1 MQTWLIYNPTAGNGK
16 ATHLYRALEPRLHQ
30 AGVQTLTTEYAGHA
44 THLARSCG
52 SSEGTVISLGGDGT
66 HHEVINGLLPE
77 TKAVLAVL
85 PAGTGNDFVRVL
97 GYPAE
102 PEAMLE
108 TALHG
113 AIRSVDVGRVGE
125 QYFLTV
131 AGVGFDAEVAGWVN
145 QRKKVGTGRSVFVRG
160 ILHNLLHYRP
170 QPIRVELDTPNG
182 KLTRSTNTFMIAA
195 ANTPY
200 YAGGMQ
206 IAPHANPQNG
216 LLSVVW
222 IEHLNR
228 WQVLP
233 MLARVLRGT
242 HLAHPRVKTYAIS
255 RMTVDGSPD
264 LWVHADGEILG
275 HLPVDIE
282 VIPSAIRV
290 RTGNR

>member
-16 ATHLYRALEPRLHQ
+16 AVQLYQALKPRLRE
-30 AGVQTLTTEYAGHA
+30 AGVEILTTEYPGHA
-44 THLARSCG
+44 THLARSRAREECA
-52 SSEGTVISLGGDGT
+52 VISLGGDGT
-66 HHEVINGLLPE
+66 HHEVLNGLLPE
-77 TKAVLAVL
+77 AKAVLAVL

-97 GYPAE
+97 GYPTE

-108 TALHG
+108 AALNG
-113 AIRSVDVGRVGE
+113 PIQPVDVGRAGNH
-125 QYFLTV
+125 YFLTV

-145 QRKKVGTGRSVFVRG
+145 QRKKVGSGRWVFVRG

-170 QPIRVELDTPNG
+170 QPITVELDTPTG
-182 KLTRSTNTFMIAA
+182 KLTRSTDTFMVAA
-195 ANTPY
+195 ANTPF

-206 IAPHANPQNG
+206 IAPHAHPQNG
-216 LLSVVW
+216 LLSVIW
-222 IEHLNR
+222 IEHLNQ

-242 HLAHPRVKTYAIS
+242 HLAHPQVKTFSIS
-255 RMTVDGSPD
+255 RMTVAGSPD

-275 HLPVDIE
+275 HLPIE
-282 VIPSAIRV
+282 IAVIPSAIRV